1 MKRVHVLFLMLLAL
15 ALIAGVNN
23 IRRNVIPNVQG
34 ESPQSALALEVPGE
48 VKAIIQSIMRN
59 EIQLTEDVHRDFW
72 LLLDSISENE
82 EEASRYA
89 SRLSSTL
96 VFAEEYQLELFRSAK
111 LSEQNQRTL
120 KTSRFQLLVKQFEE
134 SSPGVMA
141 RADDFLESAANQTPM
156 TGSDGNPV
164 IITKDLIEQG
174 LLALEASFGR
184 LRQLLNREWRTESN
198 GREL

>member
-1 MKRVHVLFLMLLAL
+1 M
-15 ALIAGVNN
+15 LIALGFMAGMDNLK
-23 IRRNVIPNVQG
+23 RNVIPNVKSV
-34 ESPQSALALEVPGE
+34 SPPSALSLEVPGE

-59 EIQLTEDVHRDFW
+59 DVQLTEDVHRDFW
-72 LLLDSISENE
+72 RLLDSISESE

-111 LSEQNQRTL
+111 LSEQSQRIS
-120 KTSRFQLLVKQFEE
+120 KTGRFESLVEQFEE
-134 SSPGVMA
+134 SSPGIMA
-141 RADDFLESAANQTPM
+141 KADNFLESAANQTPM
-156 TGSDGNPV
+156 SGSDGNPV

-184 LRQLLNREWRTESN
+184 LRQLLNREWRTENN
-198 GREL
+198 GRGL